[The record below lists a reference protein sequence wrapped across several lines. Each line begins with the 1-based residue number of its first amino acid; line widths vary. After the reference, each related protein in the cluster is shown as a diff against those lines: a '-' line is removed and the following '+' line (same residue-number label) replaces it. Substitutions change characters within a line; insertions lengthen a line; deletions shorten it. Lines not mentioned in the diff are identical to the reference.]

1 MIFLLLCLSKIIQYE
16 GKMKKPLKFVVI
28 GSGYWG
34 INYVRLLSHCPGISL
49 IAICEESDNRIIEV
63 RERFPDVRIIKDFSD
78 LLDEDFDAAVV
89 ATNPDGHYELTK
101 RLLERGKHVLVEKPI
116 TTRSS
121 EAQELMALS
130 REKNLVL
137 MVGHIFLYNSGVRKV
152 KEYIDSGRLG
162 KLYYLYSQRT
172 NLGPIRD
179 DVNAVWDLAP
189 HDIAIFNYLL
199 GSAPEWV
206 SGVGSSFLK
215 PKRSDV
221 GFLTLGY
228 SKDIIGNIHVSWAD
242 PNKERKV
249 VVVGSKGRIVF
260 DDISQQQKVIVYK
273 KGVAASSSLNAVG
286 FGAHQVASRNGDIF
300 IPEMEIGEPLKQQM
314 EHFFDCVMNNKQPI
328 SDGINGYEVVK
339 ILESVDESM
348 IKNGTPVEVNFCI
361 GEKE

>member
-1 MIFLLLCLSKIIQYE
+1 ME
-16 GKMKKPLKFVVI
+16 KPLKVVVI

-34 INYVRLLSHCPGISL
+34 INYVRLLCQCPGISL
-49 IAICEESDNRIIEV
+49 IAICEESDIRIKEIQ
-63 RERFPDVRIIKDFSD
+63 ERFPDVRIIKDFSA
-78 LLDEDFDAAVV
+78 LLVEDFDAAVV
-89 ATNPDGHYELTK
+89 ATNPESHYELTK
-101 RLLERGKHVLVEKPI
+101 MLLERGKHVLVEKPI
-116 TTRSS
+116 TTRSG
-121 EAQELMALS
+121 EANELVALS
-130 REKNLVL
+130 KEKNRIL

-152 KEYIDSGRLG
+152 KEYIDSGKLG

-189 HDIAIFNYLL
+189 HDIAIFNFLL
-199 GSAPEWV
+199 GKTPKWV
-206 SGVGSSFLK
+206 SGVGTCFLK

-228 SKDIIGNIHVSWAD
+228 PKDIIGNIHVSWAD

-273 KGVAASSSLNAVG
+273 KGVSPSSSLNAVG
-286 FGAHQVASRNGDIF
+286 YGAHQVASRNGDIF
-300 IPEMEIGEPLKQQM
+300 IPEMEIGEPLRLQM
-314 EHFFDCVMNNKQPI
+314 EHFVDCVMNKKQPL
-328 SDGINGYEVVK
+328 SDGVNGYEVVK

-348 IKNGTPVEVNFCI
+348 VKNGTPVEVNFCN
-361 GEKE
+361 GEEK